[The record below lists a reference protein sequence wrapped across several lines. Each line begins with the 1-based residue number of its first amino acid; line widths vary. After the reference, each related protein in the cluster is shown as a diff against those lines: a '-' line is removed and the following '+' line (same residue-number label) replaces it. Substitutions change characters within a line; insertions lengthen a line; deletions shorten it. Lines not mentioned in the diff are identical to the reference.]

1 MQEQE
6 GVIKFRLE
14 HQNRPIDQTASL
26 SVLNA
31 WRSILFKLGLIGRDP
46 ERYGGLGY
54 GNISLKPDLN
64 NNTFIISGTQTGHI
78 EELSREHYCEV
89 WNTDIERYFLQ
100 SKGLT
105 KPSSE
110 AITHACVYRQDASIR
125 SVIHIH
131 SPQIWQ
137 KTAELALPHTP
148 ADAAYGTPEMA
159 RAVAE
164 LFQSG
169 RLYDKK
175 IFSMLGHQDGIVAFG
190 DSIGDP
196 AWLLINTLSNAL
208 RIETTIDK
216 Q

>member
-6 GVIKFRLE
+6 GVIKFRFD
-14 HQNRPIDQTASL
+14 HQNRPIDQAISL
-26 SVLNA
+26 SSLNA
-31 WRSILFKLGLIGRDP
+31 WRSILFKLGLIGKDP
-46 ERYGGLGY
+46 ARYGGLGY

-64 NNTFIISGTQTGHI
+64 SNKFIISGTQTGHI

-89 WNTDIERYFLQ
+89 WNIDIERYFLQ

-110 AITHACVYRQDASIR
+110 AITHACVYSQDVSIR

-131 SPQIWQ
+131 SPEIWQ

-148 ADAAYGTPEMA
+148 ADAAYGTPQMA

-169 RLYDKK
+169 RLDDRPV
-175 IFSMLGHQDGIVAFG
+175 FSMLGHQDGIVAFG
-190 DSIGDP
+190 DSIEHAG
-196 AWLLINTLSNAL
+196 WLLIKALGDAL
-208 RIETTIDK
+208 RIEDMIDK

>member
-6 GVIKFRLE
+6 GVIKFRFD
-14 HQNRPIDQTASL
+14 HQNRPIDQAISL
-26 SVLNA
+26 SSLNA
-31 WRSILFKLGLIGRDP
+31 WRSILFKLGLIGKDP
-46 ERYGGLGY
+46 ARYGGLGY

-64 NNTFIISGTQTGHI
+64 SNKFIISGTQTGHI

-89 WNTDIERYFLQ
+89 SNIDIERYFLQ

-110 AITHACVYRQDASIR
+110 AITHACVYSQDVSIR

-131 SPQIWQ
+131 SPEIWQ

-148 ADAAYGTPEMA
+148 ADAAYGTPQMA

-169 RLYDKK
+169 RLDDRPV
-175 IFSMLGHQDGIVAFG
+175 FSMLGHQDGIVAFG
-190 DSIGDP
+190 DSIEHA
-196 AWLLINTLSNAL
+196 AWLLIKALGDAL
-208 RIETTIDK
+208 RIEDMIDK

>member
-6 GVIKFRLE
+6 GVIKFRFD
-14 HQNRPIDQTASL
+14 HQNRPIDQAISL
-26 SVLNA
+26 SALNA

-46 ERYGGLGY
+46 ARYGGLGY

-64 NNTFIISGTQTGHI
+64 NNAFIISGTQTGHI
-78 EELSREHYCEV
+78 AELSRAHYCEV

-110 AITHACVYRQDASIR
+110 AITHACVYSQDASIR

-131 SPQIWQ
+131 SPEIWQ

-148 ADAAYGTPEMA
+148 ADAAYGTPQMA

-169 RLYDKK
+169 PLDDRP

-190 DSIGDP
+190 DSIEHA
-196 AWLLINTLSNAL
+196 AWLLIKALGDAL
-208 RIETTIDK
+208 RIEDTIDK

>member
-6 GVIKFRLE
+6 GVIKFRFD
-14 HQNRPIDQTASL
+14 HQNRPIDQAISL
-26 SVLNA
+26 SALNA

-46 ERYGGLGY
+46 ARYGGLGY

-64 NNTFIISGTQTGHI
+64 NNAFIISGTQTGHI
-78 EELSREHYCEV
+78 AELSREHYCEV

-110 AITHACVYRQDASIR
+110 AITHACVYSQDASIR

-131 SPQIWQ
+131 SPEIWQ

-148 ADAAYGTPEMA
+148 ADAAYGTPQMA

-169 RLYDKK
+169 PLDDRP

-190 DSIGDP
+190 DSIEHA
-196 AWLLINTLSNAL
+196 AWLLIKALGDAL
-208 RIETTIDK
+208 RIEDTIDK

>member
-6 GVIKFRLE
+6 GVIKFRFD
-14 HQNRPIDQTASL
+14 HQNQPIDQAISL
-26 SVLNA
+26 SSLNT

-46 ERYGGLGY
+46 GRYGGLGY
-54 GNISLKPDLN
+54 GNVSLKPDPN
-64 NNTFIISGTQTGHI
+64 NNAFIISGTQTGHI
-78 EELSREHYCEV
+78 EELSREHYCKV
-89 WNTDIERYFLQ
+89 LNTDIERYFLQ
-100 SKGLT
+100 STGLS

-110 AITHACVYRQDASIR
+110 AITHACVYRQDDSIR
-125 SVIHIH
+125 SVIHVH
-131 SPQIWQ
+131 SPDIWQ

-148 ADAAYGTPEMA
+148 SDAAYGTPQMA

-169 RLYDKK
+169 RLDDEK

-190 DSIGDP
+190 ASIEHA
-196 AWLLINTLSNAL
+196 AWLLIKALGDAL
-208 RIETTIDK
+208 RIEDTIDN

>member
-6 GVIKFRLE
+6 GVIKFRFD
-14 HQNRPIDQTASL
+14 HQNQPIDQVISL
-26 SVLNA
+26 SSLNA

-46 ERYGGLGY
+46 ARYGGLGY

-64 NNTFIISGTQTGHI
+64 SNAFMISGTQTGHI
-78 EELSREHYCEV
+78 AELSREHYCKV

-100 SKGLT
+100 SKGLS

-110 AITHACVYRQDASIR
+110 AITHACVYSQDASIR

-131 SPQIWQ
+131 SPEIWQ

-148 ADAAYGTPEMA
+148 SDAAYGTPQMA

-169 RLYDKK
+169 RLDDRQ

-190 DSIGDP
+190 DSIEHA
-196 AWLLINTLSNAL
+196 AWLLIKALGDAL
-208 RIETTIDK
+208 RIEDTIDK

>member
-6 GVIKFRLE
+6 GVIKFRFE
-14 HQNRPIDQTASL
+14 HQNRPIDQAISL
-26 SVLNA
+26 GSLNA
-31 WRSILFKLGLIGRDP
+31 WRSILFKLGLIGKDP
-46 ERYGGLGY
+46 ARYGGLGY

-64 NNTFIISGTQTGHI
+64 SNTFIISGTQTGHI
-78 EELSREHYCEV
+78 EKLSREHYCEV
-89 WNTDIERYFLQ
+89 WNIDIERYFLQ

-110 AITHACVYRQDASIR
+110 AITHACVYSQDASIR

-131 SPQIWQ
+131 SPEIWQ
-137 KTAELALPHTP
+137 KTVDLSLPHTP
-148 ADAAYGTPEMA
+148 SDAAYGTPQMA

-169 RLYDKK
+169 QFDDRP

-190 DSIGDP
+190 DSIEHA
-196 AWLLINTLSNAL
+196 AWLLIKALGDAL
-208 RIETTIDK
+208 RIEDMIDK

>member
-1 MQEQE
+1 
-6 GVIKFRLE
+6 
-14 HQNRPIDQTASL
+14 
-26 SVLNA
+26 
-31 WRSILFKLGLIGRDP
+31 GLIGRDP
-46 ERYGGLGY
+46 ARYGGLGY
-54 GNISLKPDLN
+54 GNISLKPKLN
-64 NNTFIISGTQTGHI
+64 SNAFIISGTQTGHI
-78 EELSREHYCEV
+78 AELSREHYCEV

-110 AITHACVYRQDASIR
+110 AITHACVYRQDTSIR

-131 SPQIWQ
+131 SPEIWQ

-148 ADAAYGTPEMA
+148 VDVAYGTPQMA
-159 RAVAE
+159 QAVAE

-169 RLYDKK
+169 RLDDRP

-190 DSIGDP
+190 DSTEHA
-196 AWLLINTLSNAL
+196 AWLLIKALGDAL
-208 RIETTIDK
+208 RIEDTIDK

>member
-6 GVIKFRLE
+6 GVIKFRFD
-14 HQNRPIDQTASL
+14 HQNQPIDQAISL
-26 SVLNA
+26 SSLNT

-46 ERYGGLGY
+46 GRYGGLGY
-54 GNISLKPDLN
+54 GNVSLKPDPN
-64 NNTFIISGTQTGHI
+64 NNAFIISGTQTGHI

-89 WNTDIERYFLQ
+89 RNTDIGRYFLQ

-105 KPSSE
+105 QPSSE
-110 AITHACVYRQDASIR
+110 AITHACVYSQDASIR

-131 SPQIWQ
+131 SPEIWQ

-148 ADAAYGTPEMA
+148 TDAAYGTPQMA

-164 LFQSG
+164 LFHSG
-169 RLYDKK
+169 CFDDKP

-190 DSIGDP
+190 ASIEHT
-196 AWLLINTLSNAL
+196 AWLLIKALGDAL
-208 RIETTIDK
+208 RIEDTIDN